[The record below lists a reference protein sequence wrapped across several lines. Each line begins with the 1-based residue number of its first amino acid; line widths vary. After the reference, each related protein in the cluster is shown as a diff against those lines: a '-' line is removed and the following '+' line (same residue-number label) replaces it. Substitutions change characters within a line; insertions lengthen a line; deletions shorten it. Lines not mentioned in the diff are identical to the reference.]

1 MESLHVVHKT
11 LMKEKSPA
19 IRRGLMDVID
29 PHHRLIAIKGSRGVG
44 KTRFLLDFC
53 EEYYPDDPAAL
64 YVNISNLFI
73 AREGLYSFIERFYK
87 LGGKVLLLDQLH
99 EYPEWDEEIRAAYD
113 RFPSLRFIFTI
124 SSLFK
129 VETSS
134 YLQGVA
140 QVYDLHGL
148 SFREFIELESGQH
161 FPIFAFQQIIESH
174 EEIAREIAEQVRP
187 LAYIRNYLS
196 YGYYP
201 ACLEKKSQTDYLLRN
216 INQTLDFDI
225 PYLNQVDLKY
235 LWKLKEL
242 LYMVAIE
249 RHHNV
254 NISKLSHGVGISR
267 ATVLNYL
274 HYLTDARLLTLL
286 FDREDDIENGLKPNQ
301 FYIHNPN
308 LLQTICLE
316 RVSVS
321 AIRKSFFVSQ
331 VSAVARLNFAMNG
344 DFLVDGTHEISIRAE
359 EDKVHPKDLTIQL
372 VDMVER
378 GSEKAIPLWLT
389 GFLY

>member
-1 MESLHVVHKT
+1 
-11 LMKEKSPA
+11 MKDRTPG

-29 PHHRLIAIKGSRGVG
+29 PRDRLIAIRGGRGVG

-53 EEYYPDDPAAL
+53 GEHYPEDPAAL
-64 YVNISNLFI
+64 YVNISNLFL

-113 RFPSLRFIFTI
+113 RFTSVQFVFTI
-124 SSLFK
+124 SSLFN
-129 VETSS
+129 VETSA

-140 QVYDLHGL
+140 RVYDLNGL
-148 SFREFIELESGQH
+148 SFREFIELESGHH
-161 FPIFAFQQIIESH
+161 FPTFAFQQIIESH

-187 LAYIRNYLS
+187 LAYIRNYLH

-201 ACLEKKSQTDYLLRN
+201 LYLEKKSPTDYLLRN
-216 INQTLDFDI
+216 ISQTLDFDI
-225 PYLNQVDLKY
+225 PYLNQIDLKY

-249 RHHNV
+249 RYHNV

-274 HYLTDARLLTLL
+274 HYLKDARLLTLL

-308 LLQTICLE
+308 LLRTICLE
-316 RVSVS
+316 NASAS

-344 DFLVDGTHEISIRAE
+344 DFLVDGIHEVSVHAE
-359 EDKVHPKDLTIQL
+359 GDKVHPKDLTIQL